1 MSDNIDAIVESLI
14 IDDLRNIG
22 AASSIAQAVMY
33 QDQSASRNR
42 LNILAESITAKASQ
56 KMHEKDISDAVAQS
70 AVNRGGS
77 DAGLASLMATI
88 AAGAIGTKTVAV
100 TPAETGVSRSLGDI
114 AALTALIA
122 SINK

>member
-1 MSDNIDAIVESLI
+1 MSANIDLIVESLI

-56 KMHEKDISDAVAQS
+56 NIQNKDISDAVAQS

-88 AAGAIGTKTVAV
+88 ASGAVQNKTVSV
-100 TPAETGVSRSLGDI
+100 SVPESGVSRSLGDI